1 MKIIVSFTSYPPRI
15 SGVHKVVE
23 SLYRQTVPADE
34 IVLYLSLDEFP
45 GRESDLPRELVD
57 LNGQNGFRIKWVHD
71 NLKSHKKYYYAFQE
85 YKEAVVITVDDDKI
99 YANTMIADLMK
110 SFGRVPHA
118 VSARITRI
126 VLKKDK
132 ELEPYCNWDQVGYVE
147 KYMDVPRMDLCAIGA
162 GGICYPP
169 SLANESWFD
178 REIIAKAAENCDDLW
193 LKYNEIVNDIPVV
206 HTQSSQ
212 EDITIENS
220 QICRLSADNLLGG
233 KNDQCICELSLLLK
247 KKNPACYLKWIR
259 NLMTQDEYIVEKRS
273 CCLDI
278 CRAAF
283 NRAANMPIYFYGAGK
298 IAQHVLPILA
308 DIGLLQRI
316 TAVIVSDRADNPL
329 DLNGLQ
335 VKTLL
340 EIDHNKEFWVYF
352 GVNEG
357 NKKEIMNML
366 AGYNWREIELD
377 TQVLGQCC

>member
-15 SGVHKVVE
+15 SGVHEVVE

-45 GRESDLPRELVD
+45 GREANLPGKLVD
-57 LNGQNGFRIKWVHD
+57 LNGQNGFRIKWVHE
-71 NLKSHKKYYYAFQE
+71 NLKSHKKYYYALRE

-99 YANTMIADLMK
+99 YAETMIADLMK
-110 SFGRVPHA
+110 SYERFPHA

-126 VLKKDK
+126 MLKKDK
-132 ELEPYCNWDQVGYVE
+132 ELEPYDKWDQIGYAE
-147 KYMDVPRMDLCAIGA
+147 KYTDVPRMDLCAIGA

-169 SLANESWFD
+169 SLANEGWFD
-178 REIIAKAAENCDDLW
+178 REIIADVSENCDDLW
-193 LKYNEIVNDIPVV
+193 LKYNEIMNGIPVV
-206 HTQSSQ
+206 HTQPSQ

-247 KKNPACYLKWIR
+247 KQDPACYLKWIG
-259 NLMTQDEYIVEKRS
+259 NLLTRDEYLLEKRR

-278 CRAAF
+278 CKAAF
-283 NRAANMPIYFYGAGK
+283 DSAENMPIYFYGAGK
-298 IAQHVLPILA
+298 IARHVLPILA
-308 DIGLLQRI
+308 DIGLIQRM
-316 TAVIVSDRADNPL
+316 TAVIVSDKAGNPS
-329 DLNGLQ
+329 DLNGLP

-340 EIDHNKEFWVYF
+340 EINHYKEFGVFF
-352 GVNEG
+352 GVNEV

-366 AGYNWREIELD
+366 EGYNWREIKLD
-377 TQVLGQCC
+377 TQVLGQCY